1 MTLFTQLA
9 FNGVSTGCSL
19 AIIAMS
25 FGLIYKT
32 TGTFHVAHSIVFIS
46 SAYLAYFLFQSI
58 HWPVYIIV
66 PLCAIWAALLGMG
79 IYYFLYKPIYKQG
92 GSVLVVFITSLA
104 VTIIGENLLSL
115 IFNPDPKQIPQGVLT
130 NPLQIGGFVFSYLD
144 IIAILCALL
153 VFGIIVF
160 YLNRTPS
167 GRLIKAVA
175 SDPELAIC
183 KGINTEKVYLT
194 TYAIG
199 SALAM
204 PAGILIGLRSTI
216 TPGMGSSINLIAV
229 MAVIFGGI
237 GNVRGALFAALILSL
252 IRNIS
257 LIFLDASWLSTL
269 TYGIFLIVIMIW
281 PTGLFGEK
289 QNTRS

>member
-9 FNGVSTGCSL
+9 FNGLSTGCSL

-32 TGTFHVAHSIVFIS
+32 TGTFHVAHSIVFVS

-58 HWPVYIIV
+58 HTPIYIIV
-66 PLCAIWAALLGMG
+66 AICALWAALLGMG
-79 IYYFLYKPIYKQG
+79 IYYFFYKPIYQHG
-92 GSVLVVFITSLA
+92 GSPLVVFITSLA
-104 VTIIGENLLSL
+104 LTIIGENLISL
-115 IFNPDPKQIPQGVLT
+115 IFNPDPKQIPQGFLT
-130 NPLQIGGFVFSYLD
+130 NPLQIGNFVFSYLD
-144 IIAILCALL
+144 ILAILCALL

-160 YLNRTPS
+160 YLNHTSS

-175 SDPELAIC
+175 SDPELAVC
-183 KGINTEKVYLT
+183 KGINTEKVYLI
-194 TYAIG
+194 TYALG

-289 QNTRS
+289 TKT